1 MEMIKLNI
9 LNLIDFLDENF
20 TRTVKSTKNDIEVT
34 TWENTNNHSIVI
46 TVDETP
52 TTYTDLIQ
60 LCIKP
65 IDTIVYLYVNHTRRR
80 NLTKIQTTTISTITI
95 AE

>member
-1 MEMIKLNI
+1 MNMIS
-9 LNLIDFLDENF
+9 LIDFLDANF

-65 IDTIVYLYVNHTRRR
+65 IDTVIYLYVNHTRRR
-80 NLTKIQTTTISTITI
+80 NLTKIQTSTISNI
-95 AE
+95 AIGE

>member
-1 MEMIKLNI
+1 MNMIS
-9 LNLIDFLDENF
+9 LIDFLDANF

-34 TWENTNNHSIVI
+34 PWENTNNHSIVI

-65 IDTIVYLYVNHTRRR
+65 IDTVVYLYVNHTRRR
-80 NLTKIQTTTISTITI
+80 NLTKIQTSTISNI
-95 AE
+95 AIGD

>member
-1 MEMIKLNI
+1 MNMIS
-9 LNLIDFLDENF
+9 LIDFLDANF

-65 IDTIVYLYVNHTRRR
+65 IDTVVYLYVNHTRRR
-80 NLTKIQTTTISTITI
+80 NLTKIQTSTISNI
-95 AE
+95 AIGE

>member
-1 MEMIKLNI
+1 MNMIS
-9 LNLIDFLDENF
+9 LIDFLDANF

-60 LCIKP
+60 ICIKP
-65 IDTIVYLYVNHTRRR
+65 IDTVVYLYVNHTRRR
-80 NLTKIQTTTISTITI
+80 NLTKIQTSTISNI
-95 AE
+95 AIGE

>member
-1 MEMIKLNI
+1 MNI
-9 LNLIDFLDENF
+9 IQLIDFLDTNF
-20 TRTVKSTKNDIEVT
+20 HRTAKSTKNDIEVT
-34 TWENTNNHSIVI
+34 SWENINNHDIVI
-46 TVDETP
+46 TVDETS

-65 IDTIVYLYVNHTRRR
+65 IDTVVYLYVNHTRRR